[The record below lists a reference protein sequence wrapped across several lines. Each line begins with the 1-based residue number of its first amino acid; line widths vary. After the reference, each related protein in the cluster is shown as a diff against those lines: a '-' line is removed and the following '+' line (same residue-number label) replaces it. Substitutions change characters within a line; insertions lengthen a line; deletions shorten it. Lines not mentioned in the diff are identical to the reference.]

1 MRDETE
7 MELLPLILHRA
18 GDLAF
23 LAAQHRASGNFVS
36 LPFAVQPD
44 GYSVDIGNDRRPVL
58 GSRRMLDRAAV
69 LSAGGHDLYLTI
81 ARYSEPYYLG
91 DSGQVL
97 GYRVT
102 SNVRDLAA
110 LFVEIDVG
118 TKRDG
123 TPHAYRTHDEAVA
136 ALDLATEKI
145 ELPPPSTIINSGS
158 GGAHA
163 VWALDRALPPDE
175 WLDLARRFKAAL
187 ESAGLVADWQQTT
200 MQICAPRLPGT
211 FNWKTGEARLATIT
225 RLGGTIGDLG
235 SFRRSTDTLCGIV
248 ASYAPDITPLPDD
261 MAGIADLTNCAV
273 RLTVPVLPADVAALL
288 AIFPNTGI
296 DYDSWIKIAFAC
308 WAVVHQSADLDA
320 ERIVHD
326 AFITWSLAYPDA
338 RRGDRGWIDPEKTWK
353 STRKVRSIGD
363 ATFVI
368 LARQLGFQLPSRVTS
383 AASVFGEVRLPTGA
397 GTAVVP
403 ASEVLLKRIRA
414 HHRIALGRGRLEAE
428 RVIYRL
434 LLAEPPDNVRPLLG
448 QIINFML
455 EHHAGMDALTAF
467 VDRLAPGE
475 GVAKVSAA
483 QNYRNALDSLA
494 VAQLRLKPNPDQ
506 QAPSSPD
513 AGRKPHRAQENL
525 SNV

>member
-1 MRDETE
+1 MNQ
-7 MELLPLILHRA
+7 LLPILLHQP

-23 LAAQHRASGNFVS
+23 IAAQHRASGKFANI
-36 LPFAVQPD
+36 PFAVQPD
-44 GYSVDIGNDRRPVL
+44 GYSVDIGNDRRRVL
-58 GSRRMLDRAAV
+58 GFGGMLDRAAV

-81 ARYSEPYYLG
+81 ARYCEPYYLG
-91 DSGQVL
+91 DYGQVL
-97 GYRVT
+97 GARVT
-102 SNVRDLAA
+102 CNIRDLAA
-110 LFVEIDVG
+110 LFVEIDAG
-118 TKRDG
+118 TQRDG
-123 TPHAYRTHDEAVA
+123 TPNAYRTHDEAVA

-145 ELPPPSTIINSGS
+145 ELPPPSIIINSGS

-163 VWALDRALPPDE
+163 VWALDRALPPGE
-175 WLDLARRFKAAL
+175 WLDLARRFKFAL

-200 MQICAPRLPGT
+200 MKISAPRLPGT
-211 FNWKTGEARLATIT
+211 SNWKTGTPRPVTIT

-235 SFRRSTDTLCGIV
+235 SLRRSTDTLCGIV

-261 MAGIADLTNCAV
+261 MAGTADLTNCAV

-308 WAVVHQSADLDA
+308 WAVVHQSADPDA

-326 AFITWSLAYPDA
+326 AFVTWSLAYPEA
-338 RRGDRGWIDPEKTWK
+338 RRGDRGWINPEKVWK
-353 STRKVRSIGD
+353 STRKVRAIGD

-368 LARQLGFQLPSRVTS
+368 LARSIVFQLPSRVTS

-403 ASEVLLKRIRA
+403 GGEVLLKRIRA
-414 HHRIALGRGRLEAE
+414 HHRVALGRGRLEAE

-434 LLAEPPDNVRPLLG
+434 LLAEPPDNVRPVLG

-475 GVAKVSAA
+475 GVTKVGAA
-483 QNYRNALDSLA
+483 QNYRNALDVREA
-494 VAQLRLKPNPDQ
+494 AQLRLDTKPDPGPRSTYSN
-506 QAPSSPD
+506 
-513 AGRKPHRAQENL
+513 AGRNPHQTEENL
-525 SNV
+525 PNV